1 MNSINNQ
8 IVASTNPSAMLIAPS
23 VFVVAMMASPSLH
36 IVKPTVV
43 FFSFTIAASI
53 PVSLPLTATGNYNS
67 MAMVS

>member
-23 VFVVAMMASPSLH
+23 VFVVALMASPSLH

-43 FFSFTIAASI
+43 FF
-53 PVSLPLTATGNYNS
+53 
-67 MAMVS
+67 